1 MAKKINIGIFVAGFL
16 AQAIGAILY
25 HLGKIENIDT
35 YILII
40 SIITAML
47 FLIANSISNWFR
59 GLLTAILT
67 FTLLFGVGKFSVMLG
82 YTGTYAIAQSNNLSE
97 IHKIKTNENFIHVM
111 TYNNQD
117 YYVDNGYTYLYV
129 IENNGL
135 LSSVSANTIMIGS
148 DAEESFNGFMGE
160 FYEINNNDHFSN
172 ITNIKVAIALVKNNR
187 DDSVFVKLINNDKKV
202 FYSYLNV
209 DDSIALLSDMN
220 IVQETIPVGSVN
232 LVLTKPTKIID
243 GTVSGDGE
251 LDYKNG
257 KQYLITAGDKLF
269 LSDVNVLS
277 FDKDNGYWSRLNY
290 YLYREYFAEIEKS
303 KAELDKM
310 DPETEDY
317 KELKKYIESLENSM
331 NTYSVELC
339 YEVIQPDKTI
349 RLYRA
354 FIKEEQ
360 LESVPDMTVVEI
372 DYGENFVYAMT
383 DITLD
388 ELK

>member
-47 FLIANSISNWFR
+47 FLIANSISNWFK
-59 GLLTAILT
+59 GLLTAMLA
-67 FTLLFGVGKFSVMLG
+67 FALLFGVGKFSVMLG

-148 DAEESFNGFMGE
+148 DAEESFDGFMGE

-172 ITNIKVAIALVKNNR
+172 ITNVKVAIALVKNNR

-202 FYSYLNV
+202 FYSYLNI

-220 IVQETIPVGSVN
+220 IVQETIPVGNVN

-243 GTVSGDGE
+243 GTISGEGDI
-251 LDYKNG
+251 DYKNG

>member
-16 AQAIGAILY
+16 VQTIGAIFY
-25 HLGKIENIDT
+25 HIGNIEKIDT
-35 YILII
+35 YILIVA
-40 SIITAML
+40 IITAIL
-47 FLIANSISNWFR
+47 FLIANSISNWFK
-59 GLLTAILT
+59 GLLTAILA
-67 FTLLFGVGKFSVMLG
+67 FALLFGVGKFSVMLG

-97 IHKIKTNENFIHVM
+97 IHKIKTNENFTHVM

-117 YYVDNGYTYLYV
+117 YYVDSGYTYLYV

-148 DAEESFNGFMGE
+148 DAEESFDGFMGE

-172 ITNIKVAIALVKNNR
+172 ITNVKVAIALVKNNR

-209 DDSIALLSDMN
+209 DNSIALLSDMN
-220 IVQETIPVGSVN
+220 IVQETIPVGSIN

-243 GTVSGDGE
+243 GTVSGDGD
-251 LDYKNG
+251 LNYKNG

-360 LESVPDMTVVEI
+360 LESVPDMKVVEI

-383 DITLD
+383 DISLD